1 MCGVSIQN
9 LECKYYVV
17 IAGNMLQLS
26 FSLSLIKIPFTLLLL
41 TDNVIML
48 KKALCSEF
56 EVVATMWHQKM

>member
-1 MCGVSIQN
+1 MCGVCIQN

-41 TDNVIML
+41 ADNVIML
-48 KKALCSEF
+48 KKALRSEF
-56 EVVATMWHQKM
+56 DVVATMWRQKV